1 MRKAIGTIL
10 LVLYALA
17 WLGVVDFRL
26 CIGKPGS
33 CAVEQAAN
41 PLVGA

>member
-1 MRKAIGTIL
+1 MGTIL

-17 WLGVVDFRL
+17 WIGAVDFRL

-33 CAVEQAAN
+33 CSAAPTIK
-41 PLVGA
+41 PLTTV